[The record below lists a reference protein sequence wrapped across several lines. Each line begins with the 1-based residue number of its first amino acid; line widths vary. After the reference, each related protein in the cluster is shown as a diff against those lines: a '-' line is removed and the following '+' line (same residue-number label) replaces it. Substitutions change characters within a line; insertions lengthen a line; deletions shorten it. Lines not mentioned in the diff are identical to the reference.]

1 VSPRKSQFRIYYT
14 LYVDA
19 TFTDEQQMLESAA
32 NALGDHFGPGSV
44 ADLATADPARVWREL
59 TELGMTG
66 LSLPVEAGGSS
77 ASAVEVAIVAEAL
90 GRHLVPAPYLG
101 PVMAMELLAIARAH
115 SEIAE
120 VLSGGRPVT
129 LGLDGTLA
137 DLGTSGNIVGWDAQL
152 SSDAVG
158 ILRTDKHYR
167 PITISLDDATMADSD
182 LTRRLAHPRSNDPS
196 PSQVG
201 EPIDGDALLR
211 WQAFALTVVCADMVG
226 VMRGALE
233 MAVDYV
239 KDRVQFG
246 RPIGSFQAVQ
256 HLCADQA
263 VVVEAA
269 RAATYYSAWGVDGL
283 SAGQALAAARTAKAY
298 VSRSAR
304 QVTECVLQL
313 HGGMGQTW
321 ESLAHVYLRRAM
333 LDRHTLGDET
343 VHIQRLGA

>member
-1 VSPRKSQFRIYYT
+1 
-14 LYVDA
+14 
-19 TFTDEQQMLESAA
+19 MLESAA
-32 NALGDHFGPGSV
+32 NTLGDHYGPGSV
-44 ADLATADPARVWREL
+44 AEIAMADPARVWREL

-66 LSLPVEAGGSS
+66 LSLPVEVGGSA

-101 PVMAMELLAIARAH
+101 PVMALELLAIAQAH
-115 SEIAE
+115 SEIAA
-120 VLSGGRPVT
+120 VLSGELPIT
-129 LGLDGTLA
+129 LGLDTTLA
-137 DLGTSGNIVGWDAQL
+137 DLAWSEDIVGWDAAV

-158 ILRTDKHYR
+158 LVPTDEHWRAILI
-167 PITISLDDATMADSD
+167 PLGGATTVDTD
-182 LTRRLAHPRSNDPS
+182 LTRRLAHTRSDNPT

-201 EPIDGDALLR
+201 EIVDDDALAR
-211 WQAFALTVVCADMVG
+211 WRAFALTVVCADMVG

-233 MAVDYV
+233 MAVEYV
-239 KDRVQFG
+239 KGRVQFG

-283 SAGQALAAARTAKAY
+283 SASHALTAARTAKAY

-333 LDRHTLGDET
+333 LDRLTLGDET
-343 VHIQRLGA
+343 VHIQHLAA

>member
-1 VSPRKSQFRIYYT
+1 
-14 LYVDA
+14 VDIN
-19 TFTDEQQMLESAA
+19 FTDEQQMLEAAA
-32 NALGDHFGPGSV
+32 NALGSHFGPGSV
-44 ADLATADPARVWREL
+44 ADLAAADPARAWQEL

-66 LSLPVEAGGSS
+66 LLLPVEVGGSA

-101 PVMAMELLAIARAH
+101 PVMALELLAAAGAH
-115 SEIAE
+115 SEVAAA
-120 VLSGGRPVT
+120 LSGDRHVT
-129 LGLDGTLA
+129 LGLDGTMIDLA
-137 DLGTSGNIVGWDAQL
+137 RPGDTIGWDAAV

-158 ILRTDKHYR
+158 IVQMDGHWRTVLI
-167 PITISLDDATMADSD
+167 PLDEATTVDTD
-182 LTRRLAHPRSNDPS
+182 LTRRLAHPRSDGAAP
-196 PSQVG
+196 PQVG
-201 EPIDGDALLR
+201 EIINGDALAR
-211 WQAFALTVVCADMVG
+211 WRAFALTALSADMVG
-226 VMRGALE
+226 VMHGALE

-239 KDRVQFG
+239 KSRVQFG
-246 RPIGSFQAVQ
+246 HPIGSFQAVQ

-283 SAGQALAAARTAKAY
+283 PPSQAFTAARTAKAY

-321 ESLAHVYLRRAM
+321 ESLAHIYLRRAL
-333 LDRHTLGDET
+333 LDRLTLGDET
-343 VHIQRLGA
+343 VHIEHLGVATSAS